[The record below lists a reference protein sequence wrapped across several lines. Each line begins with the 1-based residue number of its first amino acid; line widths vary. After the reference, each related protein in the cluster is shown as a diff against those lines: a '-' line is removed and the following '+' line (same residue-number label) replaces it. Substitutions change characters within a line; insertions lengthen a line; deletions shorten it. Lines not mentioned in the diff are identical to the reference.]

1 MKYGDKMKI
10 EIFNNYDKLKEF
22 CSKPDDK
29 QPPSGL
35 TVLMRAAEYIDQLD
49 EEKTKELA
57 FMMYQKWPHTNCT
70 DTIKRVIKRYIQRKH
85 YQEIYDKPIPDKI
98 IKEDEKH
105 LDAINLQEKRPQ
117 SINIVKQT
125 KKNHKTEFSRR
136 ISKMKL
142 EQVIQWAQESG
153 IPELTIKKHI
163 NKPIGLAKMNIS
175 NMLKKE
181 LMKDE
186 SNQHLWLDPQEK

>member
-1 MKYGDKMKI
+1 MKI

>member
-1 MKYGDKMKI
+1 MKI
-10 EIFNNYDKLKEF
+10 EILNNYDKLKEF

-35 TVLMRAAEYIDQLD
+35 TVLMRTTEYIDRLD
-49 EEKTKELA
+49 EEKIKELI
-57 FMMYQKWPHTNCT
+57 FMAYQKWPHTNCT
-70 DTIKRVIKRYIQRKH
+70 DAIKRVSKRYIQRKY
-85 YQEIYDKPIPDKI
+85 YQEIYGKPISDKI

-105 LDAINLQEKRPQ
+105 ITAINLQEERPE
-117 SINIVKQT
+117 IANMTKQT

-142 EQVIQWAQESG
+142 EQVIKWAQESG
-153 IPELTIKKHI
+153 IPELSMKKHI

-175 NMLKKE
+175 NILRKE
-181 LMKDE
+181 LMKDG
-186 SNQHLWLDPQEK
+186 SNQHLWSDPQEK